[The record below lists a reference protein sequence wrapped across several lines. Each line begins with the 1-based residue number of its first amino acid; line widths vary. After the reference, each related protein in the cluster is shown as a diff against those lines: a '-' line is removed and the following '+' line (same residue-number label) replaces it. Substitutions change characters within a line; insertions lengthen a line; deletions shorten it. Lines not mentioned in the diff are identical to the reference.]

1 MEDTVKARNP
11 GEGKQTGTDH
21 DVVAVDYETYYRKG
35 EYSLSNMTVWE
46 YCHDRRFDAYLVSIY
61 GPDISPTIRRV
72 KSVVLS
78 ARPSGNFIAWS

>member
-61 GPDISPTIRRV
+61 GPDISHTIRRDGRGMQ
-72 KSVVLS
+72 L
-78 ARPSGNFIAWS
+78 